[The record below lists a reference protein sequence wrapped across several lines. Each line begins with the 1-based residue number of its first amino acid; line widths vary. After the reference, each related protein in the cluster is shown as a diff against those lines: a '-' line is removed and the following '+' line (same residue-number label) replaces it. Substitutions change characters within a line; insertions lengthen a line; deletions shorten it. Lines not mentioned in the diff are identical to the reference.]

1 MDNPE
6 VATIHTVV
14 FYSFSLYTTQYTA
27 VLDPMFF
34 SLSHVVNIFL
44 SLKVDQN
51 VSFFSTRKNYFHL
64 STHLSKHWLQ

>member
-51 VSFFSTRKNYFHL
+51 VSFFFN
-64 STHLSKHWLQ
+64 